1 MAEKKKRE
9 SVAEITGYEAA
20 LVKALEAAVRI
31 GLTSDNLYDNISVYN
46 DLYEAGYNFIE
57 KMVLCKYRTKLD
69 GRKIDPAEVA
79 NILATELFWKKL
91 DYIMSSKDPVGCRGL
106 INETAKWRV
115 YDFIRSDKRAQN
127 DVDIQEDDIESELK
141 EDAHND
147 LQNDKHYNTAN
158 VHFTTEVG
166 WNLVASDVNLEED
179 AITYDSCMEVLDA
192 LKENRNGFE
201 VISFLGTKV
210 VGYKA
215 SECRSVPANAAQ
227 SAAAAAKEKQK
238 ARQNESCIFGNP
250 FFGRG
255 NQSGNVFIFKLIR
268 RNKHDCFD
276 DVPRFAFKNRLF
288 CCFFKELTPCL
299 SRQARNVLTRIF
311 HQSDPA
317 HQQR

>member
-1 MAEKKKRE
+1 MAENKKRE
-9 SVAEITGYEAA
+9 NVAEITGYEAA

-91 DYIMSSKDPVGCRGL
+91 DYIMSSKDPVG
-106 INETAKWRV
+106 V

-179 AITYDSCMEVLDA
+179 AITYVEGKPQRL
-192 LKENRNGFE
+192 R
-201 VISFLGTKV
+201 
-210 VGYKA
+210 GY
-215 SECRSVPANAAQ
+215 
-227 SAAAAAKEKQK
+227 
-238 ARQNESCIFGNP
+238 
-250 FFGRG
+250 FF
-255 NQSGNVFIFKLIR
+255 SW
-268 RNKHDCFD
+268 
-276 DVPRFAFKNRLF
+276 
-288 CCFFKELTPCL
+288 
-299 SRQARNVLTRIF
+299 
-311 HQSDPA
+311 HQSCGL
-317 HQQR
+317 

>member
-1 MAEKKKRE
+1 MAENKKRE
-9 SVAEITGYEAA
+9 NVAEITGYEAA

-179 AITYDSCMEVLDA
+179 AIT
-192 LKENRNGFE
+192 NQGQNG
-201 VISFLGTKV
+201 I
-210 VGYKA
+210 A
-215 SECRSVPANAAQ
+215 
-227 SAAAAAKEKQK
+227 
-238 ARQNESCIFGNP
+238 
-250 FFGRG
+250 
-255 NQSGNVFIFKLIR
+255 
-268 RNKHDCFD
+268 
-276 DVPRFAFKNRLF
+276 
-288 CCFFKELTPCL
+288 L
-299 SRQARNVLTRIF
+299 SRFIGNSRYFIL
-311 HQSDPA
+311 PA
-317 HQQR
+317 IVSFEFDYTKIGRANNC